1 MKEPLLSYKQFDFE
15 GNMQYIS
22 PELKALCR
30 RYRKNLTNTEDI
42 IWQCLRNRKLG
53 GYKFLR
59 QHPIG
64 GYIVDFYCHAKRLI
78 VEIDGGIH
86 NRKDIREKDEYRQKF
101 LENNEYKMI
110 RCTNSEVKE
119 SLEGVLERLLKKLKG

>member
-1 MKEPLLSYKQFDFE
+1 MKEPSLSYKQFDFE
-15 GNMQYIS
+15 GNIQYIS

-30 RYRKNLTNTEDI
+30 RYRKNPTDTEEI
-42 IWQCLRNRKLG
+42 MWQCLRNRNLG

-64 GYIVDFYCHAKRLI
+64 GYVVDFYCHAKSLI

-86 NRKDIREKDEYRQKF
+86 NRKDIREKDEFRQKF
-101 LENNEYKMI
+101 LENNGYNVI
-110 RCTNSEVKE
+110 RYTNSEVKK
-119 SLEGVLERLLKKLKG
+119 SLEDVLERLLKELED